1 MQRVAPP
8 NGSRVNLMPVWVRSP
23 LVLLAAWPM
32 AARAGWQSALDP
44 QGLQSSEI
52 RHTFF
57 IFLVV
62 AAIVWIGVVVV
73 LGIGLLRWKR
83 TPDQPLDLHQPFEHR
98 TGRIVLGL
106 GIATTIVVLGLS
118 LVSYAGQRTVFAKDQ
133 NALTLR
139 IIGHQWWWE
148 VHYEAASPHQSF
160 VTANEIRIPTGQPVK
175 VELESADVIHSF
187 WVPSLT
193 GKMDLITGQTNELQ
207 FTAKNAGIYRGQCAE
222 FCGLQHAHMA
232 FAVIA
237 LPPDQFG
244 QWRDH
249 ENQSAN
255 SPADPLGKQ
264 GEDLF
269 RGRGCAL
276 CHTIRGT
283 EAGGQL
289 GPDLTHIG
297 GRTTVAAGTL
307 PLSPA
312 TLGAWIADPQ
322 HIKPG
327 NLMPKMP
334 LQSDELIA
342 ILHYLE
348 QLK

>member
-1 MQRVAPP
+1 
-8 NGSRVNLMPVWVRSP
+8 MPVWVRIV
-23 LVLLAAWPM
+23 LVLCTTWPLAAC
-32 AARAGWQSALDP
+32 AGRQSTLDP
-44 QGLQSSEI
+44 QGLQSEQI
-52 RHTFF
+52 LHTLF
-57 IFLVV
+57 IFLAV
-62 AAIVWIGVVVV
+62 AAIVWIAVVIV
-73 LGIGLLRWKR
+73 LALGMLRRKR
-83 TPDQPLDLHQPFEHR
+83 LADQPLDLHQAFEER
-98 TGRIVLGL
+98 TGRVIIGLGVATTVIVLGL
-106 GIATTIVVLGLS
+106 S
-118 LVSYAGQRTVFAKDQ
+118 FVSYAGQRIVFAKGE
-133 NALTLR
+133 NALTLK

-148 VHYEAASPHQSF
+148 VRYEDDSPHRSF

-193 GKMDLITGQTNELQ
+193 GKMDLITGQKNELQ
-207 FTAKNAGIYRGQCAE
+207 FTAKNAGVYRGQCAE

-237 LPPDQFG
+237 LPPDEFG
-244 QWRDH
+244 RWRDR

-255 SPADPLGKQ
+255 SPADQLGKQ
-264 GEDLF
+264 GEALF
-269 RGRGCAL
+269 RARGCAL
-276 CHTIRGT
+276 CHNISGT
-283 EAGGQL
+283 LAGGQL

-297 GRTTVAAGTL
+297 SRTTITAGTL
-307 PLSPA
+307 PNTPA

-334 LQSDELIA
+334 LQSGELIA